1 MNKQHVN
8 QRNTPTWSMMND
20 NSRSKHNRSKFVEQH
35 GGEFIHNWDKH
46 GGIWLWRETTEKAEE
61 NSSQNNK
68 TEYILT
74 NSNGEEFI
82 VDNVS
87 KFCRKNELNKSALY
101 EVLKGNR
108 SHHKG
113 FTMRRK
119 DK

>member
-1 MNKQHVN
+1 MKKEHVN
-8 QRNTPTWSMMND
+8 QRNTSTWSMMND
-20 NSRSKHNRSKFVEQH
+20 NSRSVYNRQNFINAH
-35 GGEFIHNWDKH
+35 GGEFINNWDKH
-46 GGIWLWRETTEKAEE
+46 GGVWLWRETTKNEQEKQQ
-61 NSSQNNK
+61 SPIK

-74 NSNGEEFI
+74 NSDGEEFI

-119 DK
+119 DN

>member
-1 MNKQHVN
+1 MTKEHVN
-8 QRNTPTWSMMND
+8 QRNTPTWSMMNG
-20 NSRSKHNRSKFVEQH
+20 NSRGGSNREEFINQH

-46 GGIWLWRETTEKAEE
+46 GGIWLWRETTKNTEE
-61 NSSQNNK
+61 NTPQNNK
-68 TEYILT
+68 TEYILK
-74 NSNGEEFI
+74 NSDGEEFI

-119 DK
+119 DN